1 VGYYVRINGRSGSH
15 AVTAVTACGHG
26 SGSTTVKVV
35 ALPIRFSG
43 RNVNPVVTV
52 VTPVFLFTEIPVTG
66 TLTP

>member
-1 VGYYVRINGRSGSH
+1 M
-15 AVTAVTACGHG
+15 
-26 SGSTTVKVV
+26 KVV

-52 VTPVFLFTEIPVTG
+52 VTPVLVFTEIPVTG